1 MEKRNME
8 QGKRKDRLVLNSVV
22 RVALLTKRYLSKDL
36 KEIEELATRI
46 SGGRVFQTD
55 KFLQMP

>member
-1 MEKRNME
+1 ME

-55 KFLQMP
+55 QFLQMP